1 MAPGHGF
8 AAPVKC
14 ARCGARAR
22 RAPRRPSVSTDVGA
36 CTTARLPAHPEE
48 ARAPVAQAIGLPLEW
63 KPGMKPTQLPLFSS
77 RAADRAATL
86 PAWPEPQA
94 AASLLAERIGRLLRE
109 PVDVHLTD
117 NAWTM
122 VSFKRLQGRVRFRLH
137 HMFSAANDDVVRALA
152 GFTGRNRRTH
162 GRAIDAYI
170 RAHRDL
176 IRPACDRAAPALEQ
190 RGRLHDL

>member
-1 MAPGHGF
+1 
-8 AAPVKC
+8 
-14 ARCGARAR
+14 
-22 RAPRRPSVSTDVGA
+22 
-36 CTTARLPAHPEE
+36 
-48 ARAPVAQAIGLPLEW
+48 
-63 KPGMKPTQLPLFSS
+63 MKPTQLPLFSF
-77 RAADRAATL
+77 RPADRAAAL
-86 PAWPEPQA
+86 PARPPET

-162 GRAIDAYI
+162 GRAIDDYI
-170 RAHRDL
+170 RDNRDL
-176 IRPACDRAAPALEQ
+176 IRVVPEGPQQNVTE
-190 RGRLHDL
+190 RGRVHDLGEIFARLNAEHFHGSLEARIGW